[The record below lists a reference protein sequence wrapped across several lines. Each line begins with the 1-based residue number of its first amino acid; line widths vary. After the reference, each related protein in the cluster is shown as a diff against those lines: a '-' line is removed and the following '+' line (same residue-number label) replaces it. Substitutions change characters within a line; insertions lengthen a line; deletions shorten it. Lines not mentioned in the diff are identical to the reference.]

1 MPGGEQTVR
10 VDVLE
15 ARVDGFVK
23 LFEERFK
30 NIEKQLVGLASD
42 VTWTK
47 RTMIGI
53 LVATIIGFITLNIK
67 G

>member
-1 MPGGEQTVR
+1 MPGGEHTTR

-15 ARVDGFVK
+15 ARVDGLVA
-23 LFEERFK
+23 LFGQRFEA
-30 NIEKQLVGLASD
+30 IEAQIKALASD